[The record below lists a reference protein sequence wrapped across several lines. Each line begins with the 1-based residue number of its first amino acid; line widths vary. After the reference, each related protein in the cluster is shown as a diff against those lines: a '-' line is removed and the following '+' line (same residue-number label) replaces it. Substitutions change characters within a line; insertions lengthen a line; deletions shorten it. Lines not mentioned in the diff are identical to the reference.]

1 MDWITIGAAIR
12 VATIWGL
19 QIEREGRKRR
29 ERAKEDEVGRRLGLK
44 PRGSHVVVSCS
55 PPLPP

>member
-19 QIEREGRKRR
+19 QIERER
-29 ERAKEDEVGRRLGLK
+29 EEREEREPKK
-44 PRGSHVVVSCS
+44 TK
-55 PPLPP
+55 